1 MKYQKIP
8 NLIDDD
14 ASNQPSKF
22 KTRNWVEINDE
33 SRGAYN
39 VNSQIKFK
47 TTMLKSSLCDYSDA
61 YILAKGTISVNN
73 TAAQG
78 AAANNTNK
86 KVIFKN
92 CAPFTNCI
100 SENNNTQIDNAK
112 DIDIVMP
119 LYNLIEYSDNYAK
132 TIGSLWKYCKDIPA
146 RNNNN
151 EITEFTLVNTT
162 DSFKFKAKF
171 TGQTDD
177 DGTKDVEIMVP
188 LKYLSNFWRTLEMP
202 LINCEV
208 NLFLTW
214 LSACVLISTN
224 IPNQA
229 AIFEINDT
237 KLYAPVVTLSTQ
249 ENTKFLQQLKSG
261 FKRIINWNKYLS
273 KPELL
278 AQNPNLNHLVEPSF
292 QGVNRLFVLPFG
304 NDDDRTSD
312 EQYYPPTVEIKDYNI
327 MINGENFFDQPIKN
341 NKVTNNNIRK
351 IATGQGDDYT
361 TGCLLD
367 YPYFANTYKM
377 IAVDLSKQQALDADP
392 RAIQQINFTANLD
405 RAGNTRVHFILE
417 EAKETILD
425 FSQGTVKVL
434 ETK

>member
-1 MKYQKIP
+1 MEYQKIA

-14 ASNQPSKF
+14 TSNQPSKF
-22 KTRNWVEINDE
+22 RTRNWVEINDE
-33 SRGAYN
+33 SRKAYN

-47 TTMLKSSLCDYSDA
+47 TTMLKSSFCDYSDA
-61 YILAKGTISVNN
+61 YILVKGTISVNN

-100 SENNNTQIDNAK
+100 SEVNNTQIDNAK
-112 DIDIVMP
+112 DIDIVVP
-119 LYNLIEYSDNYAK
+119 TYNLIEYSDNYAK
-132 TIGSLWKYCKDIPA
+132 TTESLWQYSKYIPA
-146 RNNNN
+146 RNNND
-151 EITEFTLVNTT
+151 EIIAFDANNLT
-162 DSFKFKAKF
+162 DSFNFKVKI
-171 TGQTDD
+171 TGQTED

-188 LKYLSNFWRTLEMP
+188 LKYLSNFWRTSEMP
-202 LINCEV
+202 LINCGV
-208 NLFLTW
+208 NLTLICSSTCVIA
-214 LSACVLISTN
+214 SAIN
-224 IPNQA
+224 ANQA
-229 AIFEINDT
+229 ATFAITDT
-237 KLYAPVVTLSTQ
+237 KLYIPVVTLSTQ
-249 ENTKFLQQLKSG
+249 ENTKFFQQLKSG
-261 FKRIINWNKYLS
+261 FKRVINWNKYSS

-278 AQNPNLNHLVEPSF
+278 AQNPNLNHVVEPSF
-292 QGVNRLFVLPFG
+292 QGVNRLFVLAFE
-304 NDDDRTSD
+304 NDNDRTSSD
-312 EQYYPPTVEIKDYNI
+312 EYYLPIVEIKDYNI

-341 NKVTNNNIRK
+341 NKVTYDNIRK
-351 IATGQGDDYT
+351 IATGYGDDYT

-367 YPYFANTYKM
+367 YPYFANNYKV

-405 RAGNTRVHFILE
+405 RDGNTRVYFILE

-434 ETK
+434 